1 MITFDE
7 MKRVREERIDKL
19 KKDLDEVTEAHDKIE
34 LAYGTLKIQHE
45 KIEELKAA
53 SLKDLADV
61 TDKLHQTNKARH
73 EIEIALQESN

>member
-34 LAYGTLKIQHE
+34 LVYGTLKI
-45 KIEELKAA
+45 
-53 SLKDLADV
+53 
-61 TDKLHQTNKARH
+61 
-73 EIEIALQESN
+73 